1 MGLKFIQLTHDPRE
15 ETAEAFQ
22 ARKAEAI
29 AATGEPE
36 EKVGVIV
43 NQIIYPKSKGD

>member
-1 MGLKFIQLTHDPRE
+1 MKYIQLTHDPRE

-22 ARKAEAI
+22 KRKAEAI

-36 EKVGVIV
+36 NKVGVIV
-43 NQIIYPKSKGD
+43 NEIIYPKTKGED